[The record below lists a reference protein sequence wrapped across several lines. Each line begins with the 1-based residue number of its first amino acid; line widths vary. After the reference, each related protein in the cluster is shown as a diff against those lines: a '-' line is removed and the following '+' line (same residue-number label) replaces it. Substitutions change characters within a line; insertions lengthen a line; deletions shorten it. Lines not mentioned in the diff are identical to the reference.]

1 MSMENVMPCASVEPE
16 SSTLTWNE
24 EILDDY
30 YYDKLKNE

>member
-1 MSMENVMPCASVEPE
+1 MENVMPFASVEPE

-30 YYDKLKNE
+30 YYDKL